1 MSSTGD
7 ARALPWLVA
16 GYAGATI
23 SEWAVWLAVLVE
35 TQQRAGNAAA
45 GWVALGLLSP
55 AVLGAPI
62 AARIFDGAR
71 PIRAL
76 VVVYAVQ
83 AAAAV
88 GAAAAMATDAPL
100 ALVLVSGA
108 LAMAGITFVRP
119 AFTAISPG
127 IVSSAR
133 EFATSSLVGGY
144 CDSASVLVGPLL
156 ATVLLSWH
164 GAPAVLVAT
173 AGMAIVGLV
182 AAARLVPLDRSS
194 PPHDGTARPSV
205 AAALRTVGRRRHVPA
220 LLAVLAAVHVLM
232 GVLSLMFVVLAAED
246 LDMGTSGAAVLSTAF
261 GIGALVSVVGATFVA
276 RSGRVA
282 PAAIVALASMA
293 CSMLVLGA
301 FTELGVALLA
311 LPLAGF
317 GRSLLDVTGRMLLMR
332 AAPPQYVASLCSIV
346 EILIGVGMALGTAF
360 GQLALAV
367 TDAPGGLMAFGG
379 VLTLLL
385 AATARSVWRS
395 DQLSEVPLAAIALLR
410 SNRVLAPL
418 PPAELEIVAR
428 SARERSVAVGETLI
442 REGEP
447 GDSYFVVASGEVEVS
462 IAGRS
467 VRTLRRSDGVGEVA
481 LLTDAP
487 RSATVVARTRAQV
500 LEIDRAAF
508 LAAVTGN
515 AASYG
520 VAWTRLAQLEYA

>member
-1 MSSTGD
+1 MSNTGD
-7 ARALPWLVA
+7 ARALPWLVV
-16 GYAGATI
+16 GYAGATT

-55 AVLGAPI
+55 ALLGAPV
-62 AARIFDGAR
+62 AARTFDGAR
-71 PIRAL
+71 PIRSLA
-76 VVVYAVQ
+76 VVYAVQ
-83 AAAAV
+83 ALAAV
-88 GAAAAMATDAPL
+88 AASVAMATDAPL
-100 ALVLVSGA
+100 ALVLVPGA

-156 ATVLLSWH
+156 ATVLLSWR
-164 GAPAVLVAT
+164 GADAVLAAT
-173 AGMAIVGLV
+173 AVMAVVGLV
-182 AAARLVPLDRSS
+182 ATLRLLPLDRLS
-194 PPHDGTARPSV
+194 PPHDGAARPSV
-205 AAALRTVGRRRHVPA
+205 AAAVRAVGGRRHVPA

-232 GVLSLMFVVLAAED
+232 GVLNLMFVVLAAED
-246 LDMGTSGAAVLSTAF
+246 LDMGTSGAAVLNTAF

-282 PAAIVALASMA
+282 PAAIVALSSMA
-293 CSMLVLGA
+293 CSMLVLGS
-301 FTELGVALLA
+301 FTELGVALFA

-332 AAPPQYVASLCSIV
+332 AAPPQYVASLCSIF

-360 GQLALAV
+360 GQLALAI
-367 TDAPGGLMAFGG
+367 TDAPGGLLALGA
-379 VLTLLL
+379 VLAVLL
-385 AATARSVWRS
+385 AATAASVWRS

-428 SARERSVAVGETLI
+428 SATERTVAAGEALI

-447 GDSYFVVASGEVEVS
+447 GESYFVVAAGELEVS
-462 IAGRS
+462 IGGRI

-508 LAAVTGN
+508 LAAVTGD

>member
-1 MSSTGD
+1 MSSKGD
-7 ARALPWLVA
+7 ARALPWLVV

-23 SEWAVWLAVLVE
+23 SEWAVLLAVLVE

-55 AVLGAPI
+55 ALLGAPF
-62 AARIFDGAR
+62 AARTFDGAR
-71 PIRAL
+71 PIRSLA
-76 VVVYAVQ
+76 VVYAVQ
-83 AAAAV
+83 ATAAIVASV
-88 GAAAAMATDAPL
+88 AMATDAPL
-100 ALVLVSGA
+100 AVVLVPGA

-144 CDSASVLVGPLL
+144 CDSTSVLVGPLL

-164 GAPAVLVAT
+164 GTPSVLVAV

-182 AAARLVPLDRSS
+182 GAVRLLPFDRVS

-205 AAALRTVGRRRHVPA
+205 AAAVRAVGRRRHVPA
-220 LLAVLAAVHVLM
+220 LLSVLAAVHVLM

-246 LDMGTSGAAVLSTAF
+246 LDMGTSGAAVLNTAF
-261 GIGALVSVVGATFVA
+261 GIGALVSVVGVTVVV
-276 RSGRVA
+276 RNGRVA
-282 PAAIVALASMA
+282 PAAVLALSSMTCA
-293 CSMLVLGA
+293 VLVLGA
-301 FTELGVALLA
+301 FPELSVALLA

-317 GRSLLDVTGRMLLMR
+317 GRSLLDVTARMLLMR
-332 AAPPQYVASLCSIV
+332 AAPPQYVASLCSIF
-346 EILIGVGMALGTAF
+346 EILIGVGTALGIAF

-367 TDAPGGLMAFGG
+367 TDAPGGLIALGA
-379 VLTLLL
+379 VLALLL
-385 AATARSVWRS
+385 AVTVGSVWRS
-395 DQLSEVPLAAIALLR
+395 DQLSEVPLAAVALLR

-418 PPAELEIVAR
+418 PPGELEIVAR
-428 SARERSVAVGETLI
+428 AASERAVAPGETLI

-447 GDSYFVVASGEVEVS
+447 GDSYFVVASGELEVS
-462 IAGRS
+462 IGGRT
-467 VRTLRRSDGVGEVA
+467 VRTLRRTDGVGEVA

-487 RSATVVARTRAQV
+487 RSATVVARTGAQV
-500 LEIDRAAF
+500 LEIDRASF
-508 LAAVTGN
+508 LASVTGN